1 MAKKAKLKRIAEV
14 ATFDNVLEHQ
24 DLDDAPKPAGSWNRN
39 IFKNDKPIVLELAC
53 GKGEY
58 TVALAQKYPD
68 KNFIGVD
75 IKGPRIWKGAK
86 KARENSID
94 NVRFLRCYIDH
105 LATFFEEKEVSEI
118 WITFPD
124 PFLKIRDRKK
134 RLTSPKFLKIYRQV
148 AANECKVNLKTDSDS
163 LYRYTKKVIAMEEL
177 EIADDVSDVY
187 SEKPEDDLL
196 TIQTFFEKKHL
207 EAGRTIKFLSFY
219 LND

>member
-1 MAKKAKLKRIAEV
+1 MERIAEV

-24 DLDDAPKPAGSWNRN
+24 DFDDAPKPAGSWNRD
-39 IFKNDKPIVLELAC
+39 IFENDKPIILELAC

-58 TVALAQKYPD
+58 TVALGQKFPE

-86 KARENSID
+86 KARENSIE

-105 LATFFEEKEVSEI
+105 LEAFFEGKEISEI

-134 RLTSPKFLKIYRQV
+134 RLTSPKFLNIYRKV
-148 AANECKVNLKTDSDS
+148 AARDCKVNLKTDSDS
-163 LYRYTKKVIAMEEL
+163 LYRYTKKVIAAQEL
-177 EIADDVSDVY
+177 DIVDDVSNVY

-219 LND
+219 LNG

>member
-24 DLDDAPKPAGSWNRN
+24 DFDDAPKPAGSWNRD
-39 IFKNDKPIVLELAC
+39 IFENDKPIILELAC

-58 TVALAQKYPD
+58 TVALGQKFPD
-68 KNFIGVD
+68 NNFIGVD

-94 NVRFLRCYIDH
+94 NVCFLRCYIDH
-105 LATFFEEKEVSEI
+105 LAAFFEEKEVSEI

-134 RLTSPKFLKIYRQV
+134 RLTSPKFLNIYRQV
-148 AANECKVNLKTDSDS
+148 AAKECKVNLKTDSDS

-177 EIADDVSDVY
+177 EIADDVRDVY
-187 SEKPEDDLL
+187 SDKPEDDLL

-207 EAGRTIKFLSFY
+207 EAGRAIKFLSFY